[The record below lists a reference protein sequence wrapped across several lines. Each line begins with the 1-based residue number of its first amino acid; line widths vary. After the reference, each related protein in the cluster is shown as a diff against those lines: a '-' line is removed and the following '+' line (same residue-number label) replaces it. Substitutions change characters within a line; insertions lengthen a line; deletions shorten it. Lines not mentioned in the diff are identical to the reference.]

1 MLPGCTRIPPD
12 PGAIQPGRCF
22 RDTAPA
28 YPAQRLTHDCAN
40 VPRGIDAVAVWGAG
54 RVGVGSANM
63 DSLPLWLLTLIFIAG
78 GAVIWVAG
86 IQLSKTTDVLDD
98 RLHLGSA
105 LGGLIV
111 LAVATNLPEIA
122 ITVSAAASGSI
133 EVAVGNILG
142 GIALQTVVIVILDAF
157 GRRGNRVKPI
167 TYRAASLGLVLEAI
181 VVVAVL
187 AVVIAGSQLPPGL
200 IALRLTP
207 DVVLIAAIWIV
218 GLLLVQRA
226 GKGLPWQ
233 QSGAAPDTTVPKP
246 SGHRTRKPL
255 AKMSTPRAVI
265 VFTASALATLVAG
278 VVLERAGDAASS
290 QIGLSG
296 VLFGATVLALATSLP
311 EISTGLQAVKQ
322 GDDNLAISDIFGGNA
337 FLPVL
342 FLVATLISGKAVL
355 PQANASDIYLTA
367 IAALLTLVYA
377 VGLVFRPTTR
387 IIGIGIDSL
396 LVVLLYL
403 AGIAGLVTITVS

>member
-1 MLPGCTRIPPD
+1 M
-12 PGAIQPGRCF
+12 
-22 RDTAPA
+22 
-28 YPAQRLTHDCAN
+28 
-40 VPRGIDAVAVWGAG
+40 
-54 RVGVGSANM
+54 S
-63 DSLPLWLLTLIFIAG
+63 SLPLWLLVVIFVAG
-78 GAVIWVAG
+78 AAVIWIAG

-133 EVAVGNILG
+133 EVAAGNILG
-142 GIALQTVVIVILDAF
+142 GIALQTVVIAVLDVF
-157 GRRGNRVKPI
+157 GRRGKGVKPI

-187 AVVIAGSQLPPGL
+187 AVVIAGSQLPPDL

-207 DVVLIAAIWIV
+207 DVVLIAIIWLV
-218 GLLLVQRA
+218 GLFLVQGA
-226 GKGLPWQ
+226 GKGLPWHQ
-233 QSGAAPDTTVPKP
+233 DGAAPDTTTPHP
-246 SGHRTRKPL
+246 SSHRTRKSATATATATATKQPST
-255 AKMSTPRAVI
+255 AKAAV
-265 VFTASALATLVAG
+265 VFSVSALATLVAG

-322 GDDNLAISDIFGGNA
+322 GDDNLAVSDIFGGNA

-342 FLVATLISGKAVL
+342 FLVATLISGKAIL
-355 PQANASDIYLTA
+355 PQANASDVYLTA

-377 VGLVFRPTTR
+377 VGLVFRPKTR
-387 IIGIGIDSL
+387 IAGMGVDSFV
-396 LVVLLYL
+396 VVLLYL
-403 AGIAGLVTITVS
+403 AGVAGLVAITIG